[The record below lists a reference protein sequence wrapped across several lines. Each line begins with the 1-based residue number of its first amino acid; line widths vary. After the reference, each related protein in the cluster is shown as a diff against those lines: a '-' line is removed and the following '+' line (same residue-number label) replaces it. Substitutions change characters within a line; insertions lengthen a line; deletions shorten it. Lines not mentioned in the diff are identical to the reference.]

1 MLKKWKV
8 INQQDVSPNK
18 WLPVIRHTVELG
30 NKKRIDDFFTSPFGN
45 VAMILPVTKAGEIVL
60 VRQYKHGVGEI
71 LLELPAGFQ
80 QKGKTIEQTAL
91 AELKEETGIKTTSRN
106 LVALGKFCNNP
117 TKTNHVTYGFLAK
130 NLEFNSKQKLDVT
143 EEIEL
148 VVVPAR
154 KALKMVE
161 KGEIWVA
168 DSAAMI
174 LKANLLFPELFR

>member
-91 AELKEETGIKTTSRN
+91 AELEEETGIKATRRN
-106 LVALGKFCNNP
+106 LVPLGKFCNNP
-117 TKTNHVTYGFLAK
+117 TKTKHVTYGFLVK
-130 NLEFNSKQKLDVT
+130 NVEFNSKPTPDIT

-148 VVVPAR
+148 VTMPA
-154 KALKMVE
+154 KKTLKLVE
-161 KGEIWVA
+161 KGDIWVA
-168 DSAAMI
+168 DSVAMI